1 MSLLTAPSTHDF
13 LLSAQKAHE
22 QFGLNFQE
30 NFDWLFTNGLV
41 VKTPELF
48 LLGYG
53 DDRNDAWVVWWME
66 THPGRGTVLARD
78 MLCLALRHMP
88 FYRRRIGWAR
98 LLKGHPFKYHLTD
111 RLLQLSK
118 GQ

>member
-48 LLGYG
+48 LLGYM
-53 DDRNDAWVVWWME
+53 DDRNDAFVIWWME
-66 THPGRGTVLARD
+66 VVPARNPRA
-78 MLCLALRHMP
+78 MLALALTHMP
-88 FYRRRIGWAR
+88 HYRPRVGWAR
-98 LLKGHPFKYHLTD
+98 LLKGKPFKWYLTD